1 MRLGWIDLL
10 HFRSYDRVRF
20 EPAGGVN
27 VLVGPNGAGK
37 TNLLES
43 IGYLATLR
51 SFRGV
56 TDEALIADGAEEA
69 VLRGEVVSDRGTARI
84 ELELART
91 RRRRILVNGSRPSRA
106 AELRGYVRVVTFL
119 PDDIDMVK
127 RGPALRR
134 DLLDDAAVQMWPAAA
149 AEQSDYERA
158 VAQRNAL
165 LRSGRVDRFTLQV
178 WNDRVAHAGAKLM
191 ERRRAAAQILMRH
204 TPATYA
210 AIAGSGTSV
219 DLEYRSTWGGGLDE
233 TTGLA
238 DVLAEALE
246 AAERTDRERRQTT
259 VGPHRDEP
267 RFLLGGRGARE
278 ASSQGEQRTL
288 ALSLRLAELHAVAE
302 VAGEP
307 PILLLDDVFSELDA
321 GRSKAL
327 AAALPQTQTF
337 VTTARIEDVPLEGR
351 RWEVGEGAVI

>member
-10 HFRSYDRVRF
+10 HFRSYDRMRF
-20 EPAGGVN
+20 EPADGVN

-56 TDEALIADGAEEA
+56 ADEVLIADDADEA
-69 VLRGEVVSDRGTARI
+69 VLRGEVTSQRGSALV
-84 ELELART
+84 ELEISRS
-91 RRRRILVNGSRPSRA
+91 RRRRVLINGSKPGRTTD
-106 AELRGYVRVVTFL
+106 LRSYVRVVAFL

-134 DLLDDAAVQMWPAAA
+134 GLFDDAAVQLWPAAA
-149 AEQSDYERA
+149 AEQRDYERA

-191 ERRRAAAQILMRH
+191 QRRRAAAEALMRH
-204 TPATYA
+204 APATYA
-210 AIAGSGTSV
+210 AIAGRETPV
-219 DLEYRSTWGGGLDE
+219 ELEYRSTWGGDLSDE
-233 TTGLA
+233 DDTA
-238 DVLAEALE
+238 DLLAEALE
-246 AAERTDRERRQTT
+246 ASEGVDRERRQTT

-267 RFLLGGRGARE
+267 RFLVAGRGARDS
-278 ASSQGEQRTL
+278 ASQGEQRTL
-288 ALSLRLAELHAVAE
+288 ALSLRLAELRAVAE

-321 GRSKAL
+321 GRAKAL
-327 AAALPQTQTF
+327 AAALPGTQTF
-337 VTTARIEDVPLEGR
+337 VTTARVEDVPLEGR
-351 RWEVGEGAVI
+351 RWDVTSGKVD